1 MIIEVLKELSPM
13 EIKGAILKDILTV
26 LYLNLNLISASSI
39 TNLVTYLLDEI
50 CQAKGN
56 RMWTELLPRALQIL
70 VKEYGSHDITT
81 PDNKV
86 RTNFL
91 YCYNFTKSFIFQVML
106 GYTFRTNFVSRL
118 INSHGE
124 WKMEILPGIAS
135 MIR

>member
-1 MIIEVLKELSPM
+1 M
-13 EIKGAILKDILTV
+13 EIQGSISKDILTV

-86 RTNFL
+86 R
-91 YCYNFTKSFIFQVML
+91 
-106 GYTFRTNFVSRL
+106 RT
-118 INSHGE
+118 I
-124 WKMEILPGIAS
+124 I
-135 MIR
+135 